1 MITINGLAEQ
11 LGLTREEV
19 ALKVSNN
26 VWGLGEAV
34 TVVRYCKA
42 NGHAITLSE
51 LDQEGLV
58 RLKIK

>member
-19 ALKVSNN
+19 AIKISNN

-42 NGHAITLSE
+42 NGHEITLSE
-51 LDQEGLV
+51 LDREGLM
-58 RLKIK
+58 RLEVK